1 MTPHEVV
8 PDRGFGDLDAELQ
21 ELAVDARGAPGRVGV
36 APLAN
41 ERVDGSRDSWPPGS
55 ARPTLPS
62 PVELTPASMPPED
75 RVGLDDDERSAPS
88 RPQVTKPRPEQPID
102 WPQPQAPTRPSLQDR
117 QLMPQCDV
125 LDLERRLALQ
135 ARTQRCEKYE
145 TDPTWP

>member
-1 MTPHEVV
+1 M
-8 PDRGFGDLDAELQ
+8 
-21 ELAVDARGAPGRVGV
+21 RGAPQVGLAWHIWRMSASTARGILGR
-36 APLAN
+36 
-41 ERVDGSRDSWPPGS
+41 PGL
-55 ARPTLPS
+55 RGRLFHREP
-62 PVELTPASMPPED
+62 TPASMPPED